1 MVLFSGQPTFGLFS
15 NDEDAF
21 PLAPPIRC
29 RPVRDNTYSNG
40 MTRDEW
46 IQYCAKI
53 WVDVFNS
60 HERSLAMNQ
69 GNWIPNG
76 EYPGKFFES
85 VRTKAER
92 LYREQ
97 NQQ

>member
-1 MVLFSGQPTFGLFS
+1 MVLFSNPPTFGLVS
-15 NDEDAF
+15 DEDAF
-21 PLAPPIRC
+21 PLVAPILC
-29 RPVRDNTYSNG
+29 RSVGNLYSPG
-40 MTRDEW
+40 MTRDGW

-60 HERSLAMNQ
+60 HGRSLAMNQ

-76 EYPGKFFES
+76 ENPGEFFEL
-85 VRTKAER
+85 VQAEAGR

>member
-1 MVLFSGQPTFGLFS
+1 MVIFFSEQPTFGLF
-15 NDEDAF
+15 
-21 PLAPPIRC
+21 PLAPPIIC
-29 RPVRDNTYSNG
+29 RSVGNLYSPG
-40 MTRDEW
+40 MTRDKW

-53 WVDVFNS
+53 WVDVFNLS
-60 HERSLAMNQ
+60 GSTLTMNQ

-76 EYPGKFFES
+76 ENRGEFFEL
-85 VRTKAER
+85 VRAEAGR